1 MVNLNILH
9 LQNNQI
15 VDLSPLDKIDDLTA
29 LNVKNNKVCDLSV
42 IYSKINRQKF
52 SVKQINF
59 HNNYVDDEC
68 SHSSQAAHIFGEQKE
83 PTSELLILSRN
94 MKCFYLE
101 NNIVVE
107 IYKQY
112 YDLKVNFKRNKIT
125 FIGKVNQLNQKLQN
139 IQLYFSSAIAAQFQL
154 YSVCND
160 Q

>member
-15 VDLSPLDKIDDLTA
+15 VDLSPLDKIDDLTV
-29 LNVKNNKVCDLSV
+29 LNLQNNKISDLSV
-42 IYSKINRQKF
+42 IYSIINRQKF
-52 SVKQINF
+52 SVKYISF
-59 HNNYVDDEC
+59 HDNYVDDEC
-68 SHSSQAAHIFGEQKE
+68 SHSSEAAHIFGEQKQ

-94 MKCFYLE
+94 MKCFFLQ
-101 NNIVVE
+101 NNKVEE

-125 FIGKVNQLNQKLQN
+125 FIKKVNQLNQQLQN

-154 YSVCND
+154 YSFCND